1 MDRNEKLRLSAIEE
15 YGCGFRHGVFL
26 RLYEQSLFWFSVHI
40 KPLKPMLELVK
51 GGEPVVYGGLPIT
64 SFEALLAAGG
74 LSATEQTEYGYLWPY
89 AAQSVQNCA
98 MNYQEWR
105 EQALVTLITEQKN
118 DPLPVKASGTLVDGI
133 MAFNLA
139 SSTPLEAMQAI
150 HHWQQE
156 LRRQKG
162 AG

>member
-1 MDRNEKLRLSAIEE
+1 MDRNEKLLLSAGEE
-15 YGCGFRHGVFL
+15 YGCGFCHGVFL
-26 RLYEQSLFWFSVHI
+26 RLYEQSLFWFSIHI
-40 KPLKPMLELVK
+40 KPLKPMLERVK
-51 GGEPVVYGGLPIT
+51 GGEPVVYGGLPVA

-74 LSATEQTEYGYLWPY
+74 LSATEQTAYGYLWPY

-98 MNYQEWR
+98 MSYQEWR
-105 EQALVTLITEQKN
+105 EQALATLKTE
-118 DPLPVKASGTLVDGI
+118 PLPVKAPGTLVDGI